1 MARLFYHLPKFAV
14 LDESS
19 SAVSTDV
26 EGSMYQAAKDA
37 GISAS
42 SSPPST
48 PSLDNLLT
56 PSSPLAALIT
66 ISHRPSLFKHHMY
79 LLTLT
84 GVDGGWDLKKIGE
97 HDASISFAKEIETL
111 QEKLAEVETWKARL
125 AEVDAKL
132 HFQT

>member
-1 MARLFYHLPKFAV
+1 MSMARLFYHLPKYAV

-37 GISAS
+37 GISAPS
-42 SSPPST
+42 LLSPPRLQDS
-48 PSLDNLLT
+48 PSLLH
-56 PSSPLAALIT
+56 PALIT

-84 GVDGGWDLKKIGE
+84 GVDGAWELKQIGE
-97 HDASISFAKEIETL
+97 HDASLSFKKEIEVL
-111 QEKLAEVETWKARL
+111 EEKLAEVESWKKRL
-125 AEVDAKL
+125 AEVDREL
-132 HFQT
+132 HFET